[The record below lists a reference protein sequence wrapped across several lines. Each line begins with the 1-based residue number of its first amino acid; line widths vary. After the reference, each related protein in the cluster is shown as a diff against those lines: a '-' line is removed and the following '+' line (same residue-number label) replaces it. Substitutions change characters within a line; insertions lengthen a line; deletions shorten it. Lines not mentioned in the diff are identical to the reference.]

1 MVEDLVKSYVAQA
14 RTYLDTAK
22 QLRERYE
29 FPEAVRAAQ
38 TCVELCL
45 KAILKSAGIDP
56 PHKHDVGR
64 ELLAVQEKLPAT
76 FREKVPKLNFI
87 SLSMA
92 LWRDPAMYG
101 MEGQLPP
108 DKLFG
113 KEEADL
119 ALRYA
124 EDVYLWCSPVSYGE
138 LY

>member
-1 MVEDLVKSYVAQA
+1 MAEELVQNYIDQA
-14 RTYLDTAK
+14 HTYLETAK

-45 KAILKSAGIDP
+45 KAILKSKGIDP

-64 ELLAVQEKLPAT
+64 ELLVIQEKLPT
-76 FREKVPKLNFI
+76 NFRQRVPKLNFI
-87 SLSMA
+87 SLSLA
-92 LWRDPAMYG
+92 LWRDPSMYG
-101 MEGQLPP
+101 MEGQLPA
-108 DKLFG
+108 DKFFG

-119 ALRYA
+119 AVRYA
-124 EDVYLWCSPVSYGE
+124 EDTYLWCSPVRYDQ